1 MVHKMLLY
9 LCLAS
14 VIICNVHNS
23 VQGCVYCCIVCV
35 CVCSVCI
42 YYAYYFCVEVFKN
55 LLEYGLLVLVCVL
68 YIILFKD
75 VCSMRVMCA
84 RV

>member
-1 MVHKMLLY
+1 M
-9 LCLAS
+9 
-14 VIICNVHNS
+14 
-23 VQGCVYCCIVCV
+23 CVLFVCV
-35 CVCSVCI
+35 SACVI

>member
-1 MVHKMLLY
+1 MY
-9 LCLAS
+9 
-14 VIICNVHNS
+14 IILFRDV
-23 VQGCVYCCIVCV
+23 CIVVLFV
-35 CVCSVCI
+35 CVSACVCI

-75 VCSMRVMCA
+75 VCMRVMCA